1 MKLSLE
7 YLDKQ
12 WNLTFKKGL
21 QWKACI
27 LAPNTDILEVKI
39 PLQLTQNSL
48 ATGRILIYN
57 KLVQTH
63 ILFFFKALTIQNLKE
78 LCYADMHLS
87 FKKSQTQSQT
97 KQTKTPSNFWVSVDC
112 I

>member
-7 YLDKQ
+7 YLHKQ

-27 LAPNTDILEVKI
+27 SAPNTDILEVKI
-39 PLQLTQNSL
+39 TLQLTQNSL

-63 ILFFFKALTIQNLKE
+63 ILFFQDIDDPEFNPQNSVMQIL
-78 LCYADMHLS
+78 YLS
-87 FKKSQTQSQT
+87 F
-97 KQTKTPSNFWVSVDC
+97 
-112 I
+112 